1 MISLQ
6 LNRYGDQGWLEDLAR
21 LKQGRESHGCGAY
34 WGIQEDW
41 VGNIS
46 IVCDLACRFINKK

>member
-6 LNRYGDQGWLEDLAR
+6 LSRYGDQGWLEDLAR

-41 VGNIS
+41 VGNI
-46 IVCDLACRFINKK
+46 